1 MKPTM
6 TFFPWDSIP
15 HFSPSWPE
23 IACKAASYKT
33 AYRRS
38 DGKCLPILG
47 VSRFADGCEL
57 AEPVFMVRDEF
68 GMARMATDQLCGF
81 CL

>member
-1 MKPTM
+1 MKTM
-6 TFFPWDSIP
+6 TAKYPWDWCE
-15 HFSPSWPE
+15 HLSPTWEE
-23 IACKAASYKT
+23 IAGKAHLYKT

-38 DGKCLPILG
+38 DGKCLALLG
-47 VSRFADGCEL
+47 VSRFADGLEL

-68 GMARMATDQLCGF
+68 GLVRMTTDQLCGF